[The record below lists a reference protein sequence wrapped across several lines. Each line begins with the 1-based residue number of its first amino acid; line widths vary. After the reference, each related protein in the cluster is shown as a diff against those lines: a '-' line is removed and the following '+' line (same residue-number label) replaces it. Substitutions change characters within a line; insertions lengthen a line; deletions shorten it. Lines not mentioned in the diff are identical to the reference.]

1 MSSKLFENALYTK
14 DHEWV
19 LIEGK
24 QAIVGIT
31 DYAQD
36 KLGDIV
42 FIDLPTKGQSVAR
55 DEGCAIIESVKAASD
70 VYAPLTGTIIDINE
84 KLEDEPSLTNQDP
97 YGEGFLFKVEIA
109 TTSEIEQLMS
119 AEEYQKFVSTE
130 G

>member
-84 KLEDEPSLTNQDP
+84 KL
-97 YGEGFLFKVEIA
+97 A
-109 TTSEIEQLMS
+109 
-119 AEEYQKFVSTE
+119 
-130 G
+130 